1 MSSCSSKSHA
11 PKSAP
16 SFITMFCV
24 SSHVARKTRS
34 RFSATRQLDRADLC
48 VRRPSATSASCV
60 CDLTCRTR
68 AWRRARSS
76 AAAASAA
83 RRAASAERRAVRR
96 PSPAATGNEHVAA
109 KGNARSSS
117 LASAS
122 APPAARAAA
131 TTRWFS
137 RSVKTSFTSN
147 VSTLSTRNVRGSR
160 SGEGASRASFRASDG
175 SAASVDGFSF
185 RKDFERRFAD
195 APSDDRVPSAG
206 ATGSDASSS
215 ASVCTSTAPAK
226 HTTVLGEVGEV
237 SFSVSFSAI
246 PAASREPAG
255 GGLDVAADA
264 TSARRG
270 RVSPPG
276 SSTRASP
283 RARRARTPPR

>member
-1 MSSCSSKSHA
+1 MSASSGTGCGCAQRSSSDRRRSWRGNRLAAVSARMELCISSCSSKSHA
-11 PKSAP
+11 PESAP

-24 SSHVARKTRS
+24 SPHVARKTRS

-48 VRRPSATSASCV
+48 TRRPSATSASCV

-83 RRAASAERRAVRR
+83 WRAASAERRAARR

-109 KGNARSSS
+109 KGNARSFS

-137 RSVKTSFTSN
+137 RSVKTSFVSN
-147 VSTLSTRNVRGSR
+147 VSTLSTRNVRGPR
-160 SGEGASRASFRASDG
+160 SGEGASLGVRASDG

-185 RKDFERRFAD
+185 PDFERIPDFERRFAN
-195 APSDDRVPSAG
+195 APSDRVPSAG
-206 ATGSDASSS
+206 ASGSDASSS
-215 ASVCTSTAPAK
+215 ASVCTSTAPAR
-226 HTTVLGEVGEV
+226 HTTVLGEE
-237 SFSVSFSAI
+237 
-246 PAASREPAG
+246 
-255 GGLDVAADA
+255 
-264 TSARRG
+264 T
-270 RVSPPG
+270 
-276 SSTRASP
+276 P
-283 RARRARTPPR
+283 R